1 MHVTDVDFDVS
12 LLFFFWGGGG
22 SQNHRILCVVNS
34 STKLKHI
41 CMMQRF
47 QPTLLNSPGAETEG
61 AGLKYM
67 YTSCNTSSVLQLHQ
81 HHVAVIKQAL
91 IQKTS

>member
-1 MHVTDVDFDVS
+1 MYACHWCRFWCFIYY
-12 LLFFFWGGGG
+12 FFGGGG
-22 SQNHRILCVVNS
+22 SENHRILCVVNS

-67 YTSCNTSSVLQLHQ
+67 YMYTSCNTSSVL
-81 HHVAVIKQAL
+81 
-91 IQKTS
+91 